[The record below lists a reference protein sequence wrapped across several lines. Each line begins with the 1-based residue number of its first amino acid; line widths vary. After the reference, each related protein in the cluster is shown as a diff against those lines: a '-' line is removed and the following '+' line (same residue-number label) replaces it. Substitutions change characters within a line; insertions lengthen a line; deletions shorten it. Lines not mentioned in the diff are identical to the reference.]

1 MSRSSFAQSL
11 SLLLALSATTISIA
25 LPKPQGNWQGFGPT
39 PTTTT
44 ASGTSTTAPS
54 TGPTS
59 GTDTSGRRGIAY
71 NASSPDLN
79 IFDGYTNKVGWGYN
93 WGSQR
98 TAYGQN
104 LQVQLPSQYMFV
116 PQLWSDINDHTKYW
130 NDDVKAANPAYV
142 LSFNEPDI
150 PPPQA
155 NMPVSQSVASH
166 IQWMNPISN
175 NGAVKIGSVSVSNG
189 VKPNGNAPPMG
200 LEYLGD
206 FLQQCASA
214 KPTPCIVDFVSVHW

>member
-1 MSRSSFAQSL
+1 MSRSSLAQSL
-11 SLLLALSATTISIA
+11 SLLLALSATTISLA
-25 LPKPQGNWQGFGPT
+25 LPKPQG
-39 PTTTT
+39 
-44 ASGTSTTAPS
+44 S

-59 GTDTSGRRGIAY
+59 GTDTGGRRGIAY
-71 NASSPDLN
+71 NASSPDLD

-98 TAYGQN
+98 TASGKN

-116 PQLWSDINDHTKYW
+116 PQLWSDSNDLTKSW
-130 NDDVKAANPAYV
+130 NDDVKAANPTYV

-155 NMPVSQSVASH
+155 NMPVSQAVASH
-166 IQWMNPISN
+166 IQWMNPISD
-175 NGAVKIGSVSVSNG
+175 NGAVKIGSVSVSSG
-189 VKPNGNAPPMG
+189 VKPNDNAPPMG

-206 FLQQCASA
+206 FLRDCAAA